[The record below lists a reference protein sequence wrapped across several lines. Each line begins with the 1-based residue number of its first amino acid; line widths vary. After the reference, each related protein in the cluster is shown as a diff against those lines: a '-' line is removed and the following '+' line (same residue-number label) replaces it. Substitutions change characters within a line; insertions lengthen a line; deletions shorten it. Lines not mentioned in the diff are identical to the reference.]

1 MMKLLQILSG
11 AVVLTL
17 TCAPM
22 VPVVA
27 QSNPQP
33 GMTNQTRSYR
43 GLKLNLT
50 DAQKA
55 QMKQIRESTRAK
67 IEAVLTDEQKVQL
80 RTAMQQQ
87 GKDRQAF
94 RNLNLT
100 DDQQAKI
107 RAIRQESR
115 KQMDEVLTPEQRA
128 QLQQQRQTRQ
138 QLR

>member
-1 MMKLLQILSG
+1 MMKQFQLVPGSLALALAI
-11 AVVLTL
+11 
-17 TCAPM
+17 APM
-22 VPVVA
+22 LPAVA
-27 QSNPQP
+27 QSGPQP
-33 GMTNQTRSYR
+33 VGPNQTRPYHS
-43 GLKLNLT
+43 LKLNLSNE
-50 DAQKA
+50 QKA
-55 QMKQIRESTRAK
+55 RLKEIRESTRAK
-67 IEAVLTDEQKVQL
+67 IEAVLTDEQKTQL

-128 QLQQQRQTRQ
+128 QLQQQRQTRL